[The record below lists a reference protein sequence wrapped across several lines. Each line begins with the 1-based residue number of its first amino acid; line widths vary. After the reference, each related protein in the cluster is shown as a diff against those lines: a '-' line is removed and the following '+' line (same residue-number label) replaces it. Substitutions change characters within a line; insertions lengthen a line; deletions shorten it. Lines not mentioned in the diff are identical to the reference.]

1 MGLKR
6 GAFFI
11 SLTKRLPV
19 ADFVVLEHEMF
30 PMSWG
35 NATVY
40 IMQKATD
47 PREML
52 PDAVDS
58 DQEA

>member
-1 MGLKR
+1 MKR
-6 GAFFI
+6 GSFFI
-11 SLTKRLPV
+11 SITKRLPV
-19 ADFVVLEHEMF
+19 ADFIVLEHDMF

-40 IMQKATD
+40 IMQKSTD
-47 PREML
+47 AREL
-52 PDAVDS
+52 VSAAADS

>member
-1 MGLKR
+1 MKR

-35 NATVY
+35 NATIY
-40 IMQKATD
+40 IMQKATE
-47 PREML
+47 PREL
-52 PDAVDS
+52 ASAAVDS